1 MDAPKTRIDSQ
12 SVCSFINNFP
22 SILRLH
28 ERSREQLAAFL
39 LVVVAICAAT
49 TLHAQCPP
57 LTGKPQTPGAE
68 HNSSLGTP
76 EFFDEP
82 SFTVSAVT
90 DTTNLGGHA
99 SGMAPPRATD
109 ALAQNVVSLGK
120 QNAAAPASSTS
131 TSAQE
136 RSLRDAVIAHPTD
149 FEANRRLG
157 QFLADSGKPA
167 EAIPYLKRAHESNP
181 ADYETGYTLARALA
195 GIGEYDSARATVS
208 SLLAKEPNPPPQR
221 KSAQSAELHHLLAEL
236 NEKLGHSLDA
246 VREYQRAA
254 ELDPTEPNLFDW
266 GAELLLHHASEPAIE
281 VFAKGNHLFPD
292 SSRMLVGSG
301 VAWYSLGSYDHAAA
315 RLCEAADLNPKDP
328 GPYPFLSK
336 TLLADPA
343 NSQGI
348 LDRLARFV
356 RLQPDNA
363 LGNYYYAVGLWT
375 QGQASHDRDKFN
387 QIESLLQ
394 KAVHLDPKLGAAYLQ
409 LGIIYAERGDSPKAI
424 ASYEEA
430 VAATPEV
437 PDAHYRLAQ
446 AYRQSGDAAKARQEL
461 QIFQRLSKQSEEEDE
476 RERRELQQ
484 FVFTRQADPPK

>member
-1 MDAPKTRIDSQ
+1 MDASKTRIDSQ
-12 SVCSFINNFP
+12 SVSSFINNFFP
-22 SILRLH
+22 MFRFA
-28 ERSREQLAAFL
+28 ERGRRQLAPFL
-39 LVVVAICAAT
+39 LFVVAISSAR
-49 TLHAQCPP
+49 TLHGQCPP
-57 LTGKPQTPGAE
+57 LTAKPQTQVAE

-99 SGMAPPRATD
+99 SGIAPPRATD
-109 ALAQNVVSLGK
+109 ALAKNVLTLGK

-131 TSAQE
+131 VSAE
-136 RSLRDAVIAHPTD
+136 EKSLRDAAVNHPTNFD
-149 FEANRRLG
+149 ANRNVG

-167 EAIPYLKRAHESNP
+167 EAIPYLQRAHESNP
-181 ADYETGYTLARALA
+181 ADYDTGYTLARALA
-195 GIGEYDSARATVS
+195 GIGEYDSARATAS
-208 SLLAKEPNPPPQR
+208 SLLAKEPNPTPKR
-221 KSAQSAELHHLLAEL
+221 KSAQSAELHHLLGEL
-236 NEKLGHSLDA
+236 NENLGHSLDA

-254 ELDPTEPNLFDW
+254 ELDPTELNLFDW

-281 VFAKGNHLFPD
+281 VFAKGSHLFPN

-301 VAWYSLGSYDHAAA
+301 VAWYSLGSYAHAAA
-315 RLCEAADLNPKDP
+315 RLCEAADLSPKDP

-363 LGNYYYAVGLWT
+363 LGNYYYAVGLWK
-375 QGQASHDRDKFN
+375 QGQASHHRDKLN
-387 QIESLLQ
+387 QIEILLQ
-394 KAVHLDPKLGAAYLQ
+394 NAVRLDPKLGAAYLQ

-424 ASYEEA
+424 SSYEEA
-430 VAATPEV
+430 VAATPEL

-446 AYRQSGDAAKARQEL
+446 AYRQSGDAAKAQQEL
-461 QIFQRLSKQSEEEDE
+461 QIFQRLSKQSKEEDE

-484 FVFTRQADPPK
+484 FVFTRQPEAAR